1 MFHMGR
7 FWQSFRQEKVLK
19 ILQRMFSG
27 MGTREG
33 AGILLMELH
42 IILLLQEW
50 HQNELNNIL
59 NVRDVVQQEL
69 YLMAPTS
76 CCKDSGT
83 MFLR

>member
-1 MFHMGR
+1 
-7 FWQSFRQEKVLK
+7 
-19 ILQRMFSG
+19 

-59 NVRDVVQQEL
+59 NVRECCSTRVVSYGSHIMLQRFWDNV
-69 YLMAPTS
+69 S
-76 CCKDSGT
+76 
-83 MFLR
+83 